1 MTLPNALNLF
11 IGSALII
18 ILIFAECLIKY
29 KNNRYIKKIFCTV
42 LAAAMLA
49 LTADFLISCNF
60 TDKNNTSI
68 YVKFIWPFISAL
80 LLFIYLFLIIKESRI
95 DSLTGLDNRYSF
107 FELTGRISRSRSGE
121 SWVFA
126 MIDINNFRSI
136 NEVYGNFEGDNAL
149 RNFAKIIK
157 KCGAKT
163 DFAARYGGDE
173 FILAVKV
180 ENENAGPVQKLL
192 GEIQD
197 AVDRRNAENARP
209 FKIEFSN
216 GYDIFKQDGSVS
228 MEEFMKHIDSLM
240 YKHKQER
247 RRSTDREGGA
257 R

>member
-1 MTLPNALNLF
+1 
-11 IGSALII
+11 
-18 ILIFAECLIKY
+18 
-29 KNNRYIKKIFCTV
+29 
-42 LAAAMLA
+42 MLA

-173 FILAVKV
+173 FILVSK
-180 ENENAGPVQKLL
+180 
-192 GEIQD
+192 
-197 AVDRRNAENARP
+197 AEN
-209 FKIEFSN
+209 
-216 GYDIFKQDGSVS
+216 GLDIFINKINQELFLYNEKNEKPYNIEISFGLDTFVADGSKTIDDFLS
-228 MEEFMKHIDSLM
+228 SIDKYMHKHNDESRRAGDS
-240 YKHKQER
+240 K
-247 RRSTDREGGA
+247 A
-257 R
+257 

>member
-173 FILAVKV
+173 FILVSK
-180 ENENAGPVQKLL
+180 
-192 GEIQD
+192 
-197 AVDRRNAENARP
+197 AEN
-209 FKIEFSN
+209 
-216 GYDIFKQDGSVS
+216 GLDIFINKINQELFLYNEKNEKPYNIEISFGLDTFVADGSKTIDDFLS
-228 MEEFMKHIDSLM
+228 SIDKYMHKHNDESRRAGDS
-240 YKHKQER
+240 K
-247 RRSTDREGGA
+247 A
-257 R
+257 